1 MAIQI
6 THNYIFTNLIIY
18 MSSMDLQPTLNNSN
32 QHEHIKLT
40 SSSTQT

>member
-6 THNYIFTNLIIY
+6 THNYIFTKSYYIY

-32 QHEHIKLT
+32 QHEHLKL
-40 SSSTQT
+40 SSS